1 MKIAVCFKIV
11 PDFEEVPIE
20 EWSSESG
27 PDFTYVKKM
36 YGCFDEAALETALC
50 LKDSCKQSNIDV
62 ETVAVTAGVSD
73 GAVSESLLRGLFA
86 AGFDDVVILKETDPF
101 DPECTASV
109 LAQWFCEHP
118 VDLLFTGRS
127 TGPNDS
133 GLVPFYLARELG
145 LPIIGEV
152 TETKW
157 DDGVVLTRKES
168 SGRIQSEAVQTAK
181 DEAKAD
187 LPCVVTVGDSETPI
201 LRLFPLKA
209 RMEARKRTFTDLRGE
224 TKCAKTD
231 VWEDNRII
239 RGEQITD
246 ANCQMMDGK
255 EAAEFLR
262 KKISEVRR

>member
-1 MKIAVCFKIV
+1 MKIGVCFKIV

-62 ETVAVTAGVSD
+62 ETVAVTAGVRD

-86 AGFDDVVILKETDPF
+86 AGFDDVVILPETDPF
-101 DPECTASV
+101 DPESTARA
-109 LAQWFCEHP
+109 LAQWFHENQ
-118 VDLLFTGRS
+118 VDLIFTGRS

-152 TETKW
+152 TEAKW
-157 DDGVVLTRKES
+157 DDGVLLTCKGTDS
-168 SGRIQSEAVQTAK
+168 
-181 DEAKAD
+181 AKAD

-209 RMEARKRTFTDLRGE
+209 RMEARKRAFTDLRGE
-224 TKCAKTD
+224 VNCAKATAWD
-231 VWEDNRII
+231 AKQII
-239 RGEQITD
+239 RSEQITD
-246 ANCQMMDGK
+246 ANCQMVDGK
-255 EAAEFLR
+255 EAVEFLR
-262 KKISEVRR
+262 KKISEVR

>member
-1 MKIAVCFKIV
+1 MKIGVCFKIV

-86 AGFDDVVILKETDPF
+86 AGFDDVVILPETDPF
-101 DPECTASV
+101 DPESTARA
-109 LAQWFCEHP
+109 LAQRLHETK
-118 VDLLFTGRS
+118 VDLIFTGRS

-133 GLVPFYLARELG
+133 GLVPYYLAQELG
-145 LPIIGEV
+145 FPIIGEV
-152 TETKW
+152 TSAKW
-157 DDGVVLTRKES
+157 DDGVVLACKGS
-168 SGRIQSEAVQTAK
+168 SPT
-181 DEAKAD
+181 KAN

-209 RMEARKRTFTDLRGE
+209 RMEAQKKMFTDLRQE
-224 TKCAKTD
+224 AKYAKID
-231 VWEDNRII
+231 VRDDKRII
-239 RGEQITD
+239 RGEKITD
-246 ANCQMMDGK
+246 ANCQMVDEK